1 MKKKRSFLSPIVST
15 FESDKNKGFFTFS
28 ENINRMENLDKFL
41 MNENLIW
48 KHNKFIDTCGYKFAK
63 VNK

>member
-1 MKKKRSFLSPIVST
+1 
-15 FESDKNKGFFTFS
+15 
-28 ENINRMENLDKFL
+28 MENLDKFL

-63 VNK
+63 VKKKSL

>member
-1 MKKKRSFLSPIVST
+1 
-15 FESDKNKGFFTFS
+15 
-28 ENINRMENLDKFL
+28 MENLDKFL

-48 KHNKFIDTCGYKFAK
+48 KHNKFIDTYGYKFAK